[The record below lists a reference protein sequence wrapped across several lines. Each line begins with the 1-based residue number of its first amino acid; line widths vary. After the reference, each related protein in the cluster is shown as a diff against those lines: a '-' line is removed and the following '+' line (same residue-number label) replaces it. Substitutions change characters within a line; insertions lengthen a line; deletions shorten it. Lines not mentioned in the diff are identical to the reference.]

1 MIANL
6 QKHFL
11 TPEEYLVWE
20 AEQQIRHEYI
30 DGEVYAMAGG
40 TIPHNDIALNAYNA
54 LRGHLKAIGCRV
66 NVSDVKVQVSNAR
79 AYFYPDVVIT
89 CNEQDRR
96 SRQVISFPKIIIE
109 VLSPST
115 AGFDRGDKFKYYRRF
130 PTLLEYVLIDAEKI
144 NIDVYRRGNAGKWEL
159 TSYPEDSTEST
170 NPDIFEL
177 TSIDFQCPL
186 SLIYE
191 DVELSPVPEFEDFN
205 K

>member
-6 QKHFL
+6 QKQFL
-11 TPEEYLVWE
+11 TPEEYLAWE

-40 TIPHNDIALNAYNA
+40 TLPHNDIAVNLTTILKPF
-54 LRGHLKAIGCRV
+54 LREKGCKVRM
-66 NVSDVKVQVSNAR
+66 SDAKVQVGDAR

-144 NIDVYRRGNAGKWEL
+144 SIDVYRRGNAGKWEL
-159 TSYPEDSTEST
+159 TSYPEDFTEST

-177 TSIDFQCPL
+177 TSIDFQCSL

-191 DVELSPVPEFEDFN
+191 DVELSAVSEFEALN

>member
-6 QKHFL
+6 QKPFL

-20 AEQQIRHEYI
+20 SEQQVRHEYI

-40 TIPHNDIALNAYNA
+40 TISHNDIALNAYNA
-54 LRGHLKAIGCRV
+54 LREHLKAIGCRV
-66 NVSDVKVQVSNAR
+66 NVADVKVQVSNAK
-79 AYFYPDVVIT
+79 AYFYPDVVIS

-130 PTLLEYVLIDAEKI
+130 STLLEYVLIDAEKI
-144 NIDVYRRGNAGKWEL
+144 SIDVYRRGSAGKWEL
-159 TSYPEDSTEST
+159 TSYPEDLAETV

-191 DVELSPVPEFEDFN
+191 DVELSPISELEN
-205 K
+205 LN

>member
-6 QKHFL
+6 QKPFL
-11 TPEEYLVWE
+11 TPEEYLAWE
-20 AEQQIRHEYI
+20 AEQQVRHEYI

-40 TIPHNDIALNAYNA
+40 TLPHNDIAVNLTTILKPF
-54 LRGHLKAIGCRV
+54 LREKGCKVRM
-66 NVSDVKVQVSNAR
+66 SDVKVQVSNAK
-79 AYFYPDVVIT
+79 AYFYPDVVIS

-130 PTLLEYVLIDAEKI
+130 STLLEYVLIDAEKI
-144 NIDVYRRGNAGKWEL
+144 SIDVYRRGSAGKWEL
-159 TSYPEDSTEST
+159 TSYPEDLAETA

-191 DVELSPVPEFEDFN
+191 DVELSPISELEN
-205 K
+205 LN

>member
-6 QKHFL
+6 KKQFF

-20 AEQQIRHEYI
+20 AEQQVRYEYI

-40 TIPHNDIALNAYNA
+40 TLPHNDIAVNLTTILKPF
-54 LRGHLKAIGCRV
+54 LREKGCKVRM
-66 NVSDVKVQVSNAR
+66 SDAKVKISENGP
-79 AYFYPDVVIT
+79 YFYPDIVVS

-96 SRQVISFPKIIIE
+96 SREAIFFPKIIVE

-144 NIDVYRRGNAGKWEL
+144 SIDVYRRGNAGKWEL
-159 TSYPEDSTEST
+159 TSYPEDLAETA

-191 DVELSPVPEFEDFN
+191 DVELSATPELESLL
-205 K
+205 